1 MHICNVFFLEL
12 VVLDHIGCN
21 DMFLADETFLY
32 CVALMLNDGDF
43 LFVVFQF
50 ALLRFSKMS
59 LLLDLSSICCQ
70 SLHVSLFFFLVML
83 LVCEFFSQ
91 ELFDLVMKFLL
102 CLIDFHLVDLL
113 VIDGCN
119 FYRL

>member
-1 MHICNVFFLEL
+1 
-12 VVLDHIGCN
+12 
-21 DMFLADETFLY
+21 
-32 CVALMLNDGDF
+32 MLNDGDF

-102 CLIDFHLVDLL
+102 CRIDFDLL
-113 VIDGCN
+113 VIDG
-119 FYRL
+119 